1 MVNSNIW
8 HISRGI
14 QFPLELW
21 KHPSFSIQVKNIQLS
36 SLEKI
41 VLQPNEMNV
50 IFLQVSKSEWEDVKG
65 RFIREFDTNP
75 NIVLSMISPTED
87 IRLTHDKKLSSLL
100 LEHPLRALEIKF
112 LIDKALQAELYK
124 RASYEISQNC
134 IENMNY
140 VEGIFDMSRKENI
153 DKQNTIIAMEKML
166 EYHAKVKGYQE
177 QMNKAIDDVN
187 VLRSQE
193 LFVLHERIKANEI
206 MDELKTRELMEA
218 QKLREATEAALQ
230 FSRIEEINQ
239 DKIINAQNRLFE
251 YTDMEIRHL
260 VMENKELKKR
270 LGLKEDEE
278 VIPR

>member
-8 HISRGI
+8 HISSGK

-41 VLQPNEMNV
+41 VLQPNEMNI
-50 IFLQVSKSEWEDVKG
+50 IFLQVSQKEWEDIKHN
-65 RFIREFDTNP
+65 FTREFDTNP
-75 NIVLSMISPTED
+75 NIVLSIVCPTED
-87 IRLTHDKKLSSLL
+87 KSLSHDKKLSSLI
-100 LEHPLRALEIKF
+100 LEYPLRANDIKF
-112 LIDKALQAELYK
+112 LVDKAMQAELYK

-140 VEGIFDMSRKENI
+140 VEGIFDMARKENL
-153 DKQNTIIAMEKML
+153 DKQNTIFAMEKML
-166 EYHAKVKGYQE
+166 EYHARVKTYQE
-177 QMNKAIDDVN
+177 EMNKAIEDVN

-193 LFVLHERIKANEI
+193 LLVLHERIKANEI

-239 DKIINAQNRLFE
+239 DKIINAQNKLFE
-251 YTDMEIRHL
+251 YTDKEIRHL
-260 VMENKELKKR
+260 VLENKELKKR
-270 LGLKEDEE
+270 LGLKEDED

>member
-87 IRLTHDKKLSSLL
+87 IKLTHDKKLSSLL